1 MAAIVIFSFQ
11 NWPYASRHHID
22 CRRGDASFVAKSPSR
37 NVISIGWRRYL
48 MAADH
53 LSNHKLMIVVTE
65 KAYACISPALRIATC
80 MLGRRGRVAA
90 GRSLLEASPSFRAA
104 VTNSG
109 LTSLVVALTSRVGE
123 CKCGGTGAW
132 ETLNASPQ
140 PALARVAAGNSDRGQ
155 FVHAGDNAA
164 AARFSARERQIEKRQ
179 LTR

>member
-1 MAAIVIFSFQ
+1 MAAMVIFSFQ
-11 NWPYASRHHID
+11 NRPYASRHHID
-22 CRRGDASFVAKSPSR
+22 CRRGDAFFVAKSPSR

-123 CKCGGTGAW
+123 CKCGGTGAR
-132 ETLNASPQ
+132 ETLIASHLSQ
-140 PALARVAAGNSDRGQ
+140 PLSVGCRRQRSRAKTRSRCRQRSSSTDL
-155 FVHAGDNAA
+155 
-164 AARFSARERQIEKRQ
+164 SAKKGKSKSGS
-179 LTR
+179 